1 VLHRLVTVLV
11 VCSAA
16 LVCNQRAE
24 ASPLLVW
31 NIYGHTTTSDPA
43 LFPQLPLATP
53 IAFSVAIDLAAPDL
67 CANAGQGL
75 YLLSQTTMAF
85 GGTTYT
91 GGFTALEVNNPLASC
106 LGVSPGF
113 SETAIRI
120 GGFSPDPG
128 FSLVSLFGTGT
139 PDGSIPLT
147 PAFGSFLITSSG
159 LSAPRITGTIDRV
172 EVIPE
177 PASVFLL
184 GTGAAA
190 LAFRRM
196 RRRRPSRSLP

>member
-1 VLHRLVTVLV
+1 MLHRLVTVLV

-16 LVCNQRAE
+16 LVWNQRAE

-31 NIYGHTTTSDPA
+31 NIYGHTTTSDV

-53 IAFSVAIDLAAPDL
+53 IAFSVGIDPAAADQ
-67 CANAGQGL
+67 CATDGQGL
-75 YLLSQTTMAF
+75 YLLSQATMTF

-106 LGVSPGF
+106 LGASPGF
-113 SETAIRI
+113 SETAIRM

-128 FSLVSLFGTGT
+128 FSLVSLFGPGT
-139 PDGSIPLT
+139 LDGSIPLT
-147 PAFGSFLITSSG
+147 PAFGSFLITSTG
-159 LSAPRITGTIDRV
+159 LSSPRINGTIDRV
-172 EVIPE
+172 EVVPE
-177 PASVFLL
+177 PATVFLL

-190 LAFRRM
+190 IAIRRM
-196 RRRRPSRSLP
+196 RRRRSSPRLP

>member
-16 LVCNQRAE
+16 LVCTQRAE

-31 NIYGHTTTSDPA
+31 NIYGHTTTSDIF
-43 LFPQLPLATP
+43 LPQLPLATP
-53 IAFSVAIDLAAPDL
+53 IAFSVTVDLTAPDL
-67 CANAGQGL
+67 CANAGQGQYVL
-75 YLLSQTTMAF
+75 PQATMTF

-91 GGFTALEVNNPLASC
+91 SPGAALEVNNPLASC
-106 LGVSPGF
+106 LGVPSFPD
-113 SETAIRI
+113 TAIRI
-120 GGFSPDPG
+120 SGFSPDPG
-128 FSLVSLFGTGT
+128 FSLVSLFGPGT
-139 PDGSIPLT
+139 ANDSIPLT
-147 PAFGSFLITSSG
+147 PAFGSFLITYGFLSG
-159 LSAPRITGTIDRV
+159 PRINGTIDRV
-172 EVIPE
+172 EVVPE